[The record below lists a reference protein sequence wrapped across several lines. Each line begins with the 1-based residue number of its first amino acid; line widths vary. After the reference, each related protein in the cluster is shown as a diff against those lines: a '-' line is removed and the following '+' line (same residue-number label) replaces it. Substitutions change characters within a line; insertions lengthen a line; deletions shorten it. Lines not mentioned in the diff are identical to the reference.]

1 MSSSEQTLRLS
12 SSNLPLI
19 PRSSQI
25 PTFSHNATF
34 LSRSTQYCT
43 AHLLPTTQFAASWPV
58 KRRML
63 WDSRDGEYKWTWITF
78 CSCGEIGA
86 ESREKI
92 KTAEWYYWAG
102 ETGGGLDRRKTNVAS
117 FMINFIHSVYRQE
130 LKLKKRNHFTTLF
143 LYYFFTYLFWSLW
156 LIYRSCPHLRL
167 NGAQSFYWRGFG
179 SKRRRFHVRYHPSLC
194 RAFGTE
200 TKQDRQC
207 RYDVTLRCVRETIV
221 VMEKKTISITYCV
234 CFVWP

>member
-1 MSSSEQTLRLS
+1 MSTHTFISITFVRVKHPNTLYLHLLLSPRLLFCHMSSSEQTLRLS

-19 PRSSQI
+19 PRSFQI

-43 AHLLPTTQFAASWPV
+43 AHLFPTTQFAASWPV

-102 ETGGGLDRRKTNVAS
+102 ETGVGLDRRKTNVAS

-143 LYYFFTYLFWSLW
+143 LYYFL
-156 LIYRSCPHLRL
+156 LIYSGLCGLFTE
-167 NGAQSFYWRGFG
+167 A
-179 SKRRRFHVRYHPSLC
+179 VRI
-194 RAFGTE
+194 F
-200 TKQDRQC
+200 D
-207 RYDVTLRCVRETIV
+207 
-221 VMEKKTISITYCV
+221 
-234 CFVWP
+234 